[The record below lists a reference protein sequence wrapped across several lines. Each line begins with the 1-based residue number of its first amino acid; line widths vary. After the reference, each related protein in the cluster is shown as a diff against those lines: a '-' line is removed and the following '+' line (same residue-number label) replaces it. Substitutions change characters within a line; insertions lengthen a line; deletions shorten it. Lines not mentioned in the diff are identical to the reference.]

1 VSFSDAERLIAR
13 ASPAAFASVVS
24 GGAYK
29 PFDHLVALDEQLTRL
44 CSGETER
51 LLVSMP
57 PRHGKSETISR
68 YLPAWY
74 LGRFPERRVMLAS
87 YEAGFAAS
95 WGRKARELLAR
106 FGEELFGVRIAAGS
120 AAASAWELEGHA
132 GGMVTA
138 GVGGGLTGRGA
149 HLLIVDDPVK
159 TTSRPTPR
167 CCARRPGTGGAR
179 PPAPA
184 CSTRARW
191 CS

>member
-1 VSFSDAERLIAR
+1 VSFSDADRLIAR

-44 CSGETER
+44 CSGEIER